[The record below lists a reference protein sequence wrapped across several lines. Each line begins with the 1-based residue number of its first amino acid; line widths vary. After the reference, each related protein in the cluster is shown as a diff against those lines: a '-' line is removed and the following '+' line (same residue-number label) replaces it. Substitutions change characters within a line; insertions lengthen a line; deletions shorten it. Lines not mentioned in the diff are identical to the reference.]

1 MEQDKEIN
9 NKSTDNQKSQSQ
21 TEKDEVIYINNNK
34 YI

>member
-21 TEKDEVIYINNNK
+21 NEKDEVIYINNNK
-34 YI
+34 HI